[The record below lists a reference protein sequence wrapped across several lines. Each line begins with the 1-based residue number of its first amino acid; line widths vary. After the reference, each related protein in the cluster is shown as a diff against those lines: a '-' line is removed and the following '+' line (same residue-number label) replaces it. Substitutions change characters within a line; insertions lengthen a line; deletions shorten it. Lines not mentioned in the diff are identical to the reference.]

1 MSESEFTAA
10 FFVKIGVLTAIL
22 LGLPVKQAL
31 VASLALII
39 CYRYVIAKA
48 LGLKVMDAM
57 DLNTFSTND
66 KAVVNSLSMTIVSQS
81 NKEHANG
88 CFGMLA
94 KTHIKMRS
102 KIVKIFGDLYYKE
115 IPIEE
120 AMNACLEFLPPQ
132 TIKNKADLEDF
143 TGRELGKVFA
153 LNRPQWHVFVQQN
166 YDGEKALVIFKNHHS
181 LCDGISGMG
190 LTLQC
195 DDTFDPSKVLKAG
208 RINVC

>member
-10 FFVKIGVLTAIL
+10 FFAKIGVFTAIF

-88 CFGMLA
+88 CF
-94 KTHIKMRS
+94 
-102 KIVKIFGDLYYKE
+102 
-115 IPIEE
+115 
-120 AMNACLEFLPPQ
+120 
-132 TIKNKADLEDF
+132 
-143 TGRELGKVFA
+143 
-153 LNRPQWHVFVQQN
+153 
-166 YDGEKALVIFKNHHS
+166 
-181 LCDGISGMG
+181 
-190 LTLQC
+190 
-195 DDTFDPSKVLKAG
+195 
-208 RINVC
+208 